1 MGKCPTFYRKGELA
15 PKSLANT
22 LYFVCLCVFISIFR
36 QPQTMLS
43 ASVNAFHL
51 RKTAFRWF
59 FRSCGAISQAISTNH
74 PAIGHSPAPAICKK
88 SLERLERPLGSG
100 GEAAP
105 PLWFSPCRR
114 QSNGAPIGYRGRPR
128 RYRWRQSGCPHRPQS
143 AHLSSRAVRP
153 KRAGSAL

>member
-22 LYFVCLCVFISIFR
+22 LYLVCLCVFVSIFR

-88 SLERLERPLGSG
+88 ISGEAGKASRLRGGRLLPSGSAHAAVNQAARQADIGVGQGAVSG
-100 GEAAP
+100 GN
-105 PLWFSPCRR
+105 R
-114 QSNGAPIGYRGRPR
+114 GARIARN
-128 RYRWRQSGCPHRPQS
+128 PH
-143 AHLSSRAVRP
+143 L
-153 KRAGSAL
+153 

>member
-22 LYFVCLCVFISIFR
+22 LYLVCLRVFISIFR

-74 PAIGHSPAPAICKK
+74 PAIGHSPAPTICKK

-105 PLWFSPCRR
+105 P
-114 QSNGAPIGYRGRPR
+114 
-128 RYRWRQSGCPHRPQS
+128 SGS
-143 AHLSSRAVRP
+143 AHAAVNQAACQADIGVGQGAVSGGNRGARIARNP
-153 KRAGSAL
+153 HL

>member
-1 MGKCPTFYRKGELA
+1 MGKCSTFYRKGELA
-15 PKSLANT
+15 PKNLTNN
-22 LYFVCLCVFISIFR
+22 LYFVCLCVFIPISR

-51 RKTAFRWF
+51 RKTAFRLF

-74 PAIGHSPAPAICKK
+74 PAIGHS
-88 SLERLERPLGSG
+88 LRPLSAKKIS
-100 GEAAP
+100 GEAGKASRLRGWGCP

-114 QSNGAPIGYRGRPR
+114 QSNGAPSGYRGRPR

-143 AHLSSRAVRP
+143 APLGSEAIHP